1 VVNLDDRTGN
11 VLTTIAVFAAVALV
25 AYTTRAIL
33 VVLVLAL
40 LFAYLL
46 EPLVGRVEALIPS
59 RSHKRAAAI
68 ALVYLIGALLLGI
81 AGYALEPA
89 FAVQMRW
96 LRAAWP
102 DLVARVGDRR
112 VLAPYGAL
120 IASAVDRGAR
130 GVTTAAADAGWLLT
144 VPIVAIFLLANRGAL
159 IEGTVD
165 LLARRQ
171 ERSSVRRTVERIDA
185 MLAQYLRAQVTL
197 AGLSAAFYGGSTALL
212 GFPYPLALG
221 VLGGALEFLPVIGWI
236 LAAAVIL
243 TAGWLTGAHW
253 IWMVALLLIW
263 RLVQNFVNSP
273 RIMGNR
279 LDMEPLTVLF
289 VLMAGGQIGGLLGV
303 VLSVPVAAVLHIIW
317 LERASRQKAAVA

>member
-11 VLTTIAVFAAVALV
+11 VLTTIALFAAVALV
-25 AYTTRAIL
+25 AYATRAVL
-33 VVLVLAL
+33 VVFVLSL

-46 EPLVGRVEALIPS
+46 EPLVGRVESLIPS
-59 RSHKRAAAI
+59 PSRKRPAAI
-68 ALVYLIGALLLGI
+68 AVVYLIGAVLLGI

-89 FAVQMRW
+89 FAVQMQW

-102 DLVARVGDRR
+102 DLLARVGDRR

-120 IASAVDRGAR
+120 IAGAVEHGAR
-130 GVTTAAADAGWLLT
+130 SVASAAIDVGWLLA
-144 VPIVAIFLLANRGAL
+144 VPIVAIFLLANRGTL
-159 IEGTVD
+159 IDGTVD

-185 MLAQYLRAQVTL
+185 MLAQYIRAQLTL
-197 AGLSAAFYGGSTALL
+197 AGLSAAFYSGSTALL

-221 VLGGALEFLPVIGWI
+221 VLGGALEFLPVVGWI
-236 LAAAVIL
+236 LAAAVML
-243 TAGWLTGAHW
+243 TAGWLAGAHW
-253 IWMVALLLIW
+253 IWMAGLLVIW

-273 RIMGNR
+273 RITGNR
-279 LDMEPLTVLF
+279 LDMEPVTVLF

-303 VLSVPVAAVLHIIW
+303 VLSVPVAAVLHILR
-317 LERASRQKAAVA
+317 LERASRQKAAAA

>member
-1 VVNLDDRTGN
+1 MVNLDDRTGN
-11 VLTTIAVFAAVALV
+11 VLTTIALFAAVALV
-25 AYTTRAIL
+25 AYATRAIL
-33 VVLVLAL
+33 VVFVLSL

-59 RSHKRAAAI
+59 RSHKRPAAI
-68 ALVYLIGALLLGI
+68 ALVYLIGAVLLGI
-81 AGYALEPA
+81 AVYALEPA
-89 FAVQMRW
+89 FAGQMQR
-96 LRAAWP
+96 LRDAWP
-102 DLVARVGDRR
+102 DMLARFRDRR
-112 VLAPYGAL
+112 LLAPYGAL
-120 IASAVDRGAR
+120 ISSAVERGVRGA
-130 GVTTAAADAGWLLT
+130 GAAATDAGWLLT

-159 IEGTVD
+159 IDGTVD

-171 ERSSVRRTVERIDA
+171 ERSSVRRIVERIDA
-185 MLAQYLRAQVTL
+185 MLAQYIRAQLTL
-197 AGLSAAFYGGSTALL
+197 AGLSVAFYGGSTALL

-236 LAAAVIL
+236 LAAAVML

-253 IWMVALLLIW
+253 IWMAGLLLIW

-279 LDMEPLTVLF
+279 LDMEPVTVLF

-303 VLSVPVAAVLHIIW
+303 VLSVPAAAVLHIIW

>member
-1 VVNLDDRTGN
+1 MNLDDRTGN
-11 VLTTIAVFAAVALV
+11 VLTTIALFAAVALV
-25 AYTTRAIL
+25 AYATRAIL
-33 VVLVLAL
+33 VVFVLSL

-59 RSHKRAAAI
+59 RSHKRPAAI
-68 ALVYLIGALLLGI
+68 ALVYLMGAVLLGI

-89 FAVQMRW
+89 FAGQMQR
-96 LRAAWP
+96 LRGAWP
-102 DLVARVGDRR
+102 DMLARLGDRR
-112 VLAPYGAL
+112 FLAPHGAL
-120 IASAVDRGAR
+120 IASAVERGVRGA
-130 GVTTAAADAGWLLT
+130 GAAATDAGWLLT

-159 IEGTVD
+159 IDGTVD

-171 ERSSVRRTVERIDA
+171 ERSSVRRIVERIDA
-185 MLAQYLRAQVTL
+185 MLAQYIRAQLTL
-197 AGLSAAFYGGSTALL
+197 AGLSVAFYSGSTALL

-236 LAAAVIL
+236 LAAAVML

-253 IWMVALLLIW
+253 IWMAGLLVIW

-279 LDMEPLTVLF
+279 LDMEPVTVLF
-289 VLMAGGQIGGLLGV
+289 VLLAGGQIAGLLGV
-303 VLSVPVAAVLHIIW
+303 VLSVPAAAVLHIIW